1 MSQPTTPA
9 TRRDRKKQQTRQAI
23 GEAAMRLFLDRGFDA
38 VTIADVA
45 READVAVQTVF
56 NHFPT
61 KEDLFFQERDGYV
74 SLPGAAVAD
83 RGAGE
88 TVAQALARGYLRLL
102 GDYDVAGLLMHSIDY
117 QRTLDASPALRG
129 RELELRQERES
140 LLAAALAEEAPPLS
154 EGLRPGLMAAFA
166 SAVDRVLDAE
176 IRRRLLAGETA
187 AEIQT
192 SVEPMVV
199 ELFGVAEAACRSVR
213 GSA

>member
-1 MSQPTTPA
+1 
-9 TRRDRKKQQTRQAI
+9 
-23 GEAAMRLFLDRGFDA
+23 MRLFLQRGFDA
-38 VTIADVA
+38 VTVADVA

-56 NHFPT
+56 NHFPS

-74 SLPGAAVAD
+74 SLPSRAVRS
-83 RGAGE
+83 RGTGE

-102 GDYDVAGLLMHSIDY
+102 GDYHVAGLLLQSIDY

-140 LLAAALAEEAPPLS
+140 LLAAALAEDAPPLS
-154 EGLRPGLMAAFA
+154 EGLRPALMAAFA

-176 IRRRLLAGETA
+176 VRRRLLAGEPA
-187 AEIQT
+187 GQVQS

-199 ELFGVAEAACRSVR
+199 ELFAVAEAACGKV
-213 GSA
+213 GAPA

>member
-1 MSQPTTPA
+1 MSEATTT

-38 VTIADVA
+38 VTVADVA

-56 NHFPT
+56 NHFPS

-74 SLPGAAVAD
+74 SLPSAAVRS
-83 RGAGE
+83 RGKDE

-102 GDYDVAGLLMHSIDY
+102 GDYHVAGLLMQSIEY

-129 RELELRQERES
+129 RELELRQEREH
-140 LLAAALAEEAPPLS
+140 LLATALAEDAPPLS
-154 EGLRPGLMAAFA
+154 EGLRPSLMAAFA

-176 IRRRLLAGETA
+176 VRRRLLAGEPA
-187 AEIQT
+187 GEVQT

-199 ELFGVAEAACRSVR
+199 ELFGIAEAACGKVR
-213 GSA
+213 APA